1 MPPAVT
7 QFWNKLNANEKLVM
21 YGVIA
26 VVIAFLVGAVAGGYF
41 GGTGSFGLVG
51 AIAIGVIYW
60 LKYSPN
66 KIAWPAPVQTIV
78 LVIAGISAIFALL
91 SLLGWLGAIGF
102 FGIGLF
108 TIAVI
113 INAIGC
119 GLMAYGA
126 WKEYQAM
133 PKTTTTPPPAAPPAA
148 PPAPPAA

>member
-1 MPPAVT
+1 MPPAIT

-21 YGVIA
+21 YGVIG
-26 VVIAFLVGAVAGGYF
+26 VVIAFLIGAVAGGYF

-51 AIAIGVIYW
+51 AIAITVIYW

-66 KIAWPAPVQTIV
+66 KINWPAPVQTIV
-78 LVIAGISAIFALL
+78 LVIAAIDLVFALL
-91 SLLGWLGAIGF
+91 SLLGWLGAIGL

-113 INAIGC
+113 VNAVGC

-133 PKTTTTPPPAAPPAA
+133 PKTAAPPAA
-148 PPAPPAA
+148 PPAPPAPPAA

>member
-1 MPPAVT
+1 MPPTLQA
-7 QFWNKLNANEKLVM
+7 FWNKLNANEKLVM

-26 VVIAFLVGAVAGGYF
+26 VAIAFLVGAAAGGFF
-41 GGTGSFGLVG
+41 GGTGSFGLIG
-51 AIAIGVIYW
+51 AIAVAVIYW

-66 KIAWPAPVQTIV
+66 NISWPAPVQTIV
-78 LVIAGISAIFALL
+78 LVIAGIAAIFALL
-91 SLLGWLGAIGF
+91 SVISWLGF
-102 FGIGLF
+102 FGFGLF
-108 TIAVI
+108 ALAVI

-133 PKTTTTPPPAAPPAA
+133 PKATTTPPSTTPPA

>member
-1 MPPAVT
+1 MPPAMT

-26 VVIAFLVGAVAGGYF
+26 VLIAFLVGVVAGGYF

-66 KIAWPAPVQTIV
+66 KINWPAPVQTIV
-78 LVIAGISAIFALL
+78 LVIAAIDAVFALL
-91 SLLGWLGAIGF
+91 SLLALLGF
-102 FGIGLF
+102 FALGLF
-108 TIAVI
+108 TIAI
-113 INAIGC
+113 IVNAIGC
-119 GLMAYGA
+119 GLMVYGA

-133 PKTTTTPPPAAPPAA
+133 PKTTAVPPPAPPAA